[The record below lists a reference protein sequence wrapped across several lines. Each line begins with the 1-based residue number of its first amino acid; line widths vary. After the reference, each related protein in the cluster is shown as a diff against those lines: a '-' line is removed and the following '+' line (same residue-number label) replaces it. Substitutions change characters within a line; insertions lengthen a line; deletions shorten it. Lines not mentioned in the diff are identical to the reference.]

1 MVPAEAS
8 SVVINTTLDAS
19 VGPTYLTIWPTGT
32 ARPVASVNNGIE
44 GVTMPNSMIA
54 KLGTDRSL
62 DVYNERNASHVIIDI
77 VGYFVPLNSVTG
89 LGGGG
94 LSASSP
100 GTGVGPVG
108 PAGPT
113 GATGAQGPAGNDG
126 SGAGVVTVNGNVL
139 GLPISVLDVDDA
151 WETVSTFTAPADGN
165 YVLDASVDAQF
176 NPAFIGVGVGAD
188 VLCRWD
194 DGNNIQRGASITADV
209 VVLAITVP
217 GLSYANIGV
226 PGRGSAMTAGQ
237 SINLQCKSNTLLAV
251 GSEVAVSAAFT
262 AIQVATLG

>member
-1 MVPAEAS
+1 
-8 SVVINTTLDAS
+8 
-19 VGPTYLTIWPTGT
+19 
-32 ARPVASVNNGIE
+32 
-44 GVTMPNSMIA
+44 
-54 KLGTDRSL
+54 
-62 DVYNERNASHVIIDI
+62 
-77 VGYFVPLNSVTG
+77 
-89 LGGGG
+89 
-94 LSASSP
+94 
-100 GTGVGPVG
+100 
-108 PAGPT
+108 
-113 GATGAQGPAGNDG
+113 
-126 SGAGVVTVNGNVL
+126 
-139 GLPISVLDVDDA
+139 
-151 WETVSTFTAPADGN
+151 
-165 YVLDASVDAQF
+165 
-176 NPAFIGVGVGAD
+176 